1 MDNLIFAGYEFLAAF
16 VPFLLVFLAVS
27 AFKKKQQNSS
37 LKRPYLGILIFAV
50 YLIGVYHFTGAGTW
64 YDLKNYQ
71 WNIRQEQ
78 LNIIPFSNDI
88 DMIGYVLN
96 VCLFVPLGFLF
107 PFLCKKMDNLWCI
120 FSVGFCFS
128 LFIEFS
134 QLYNNRC
141 TDIDDLILNSI
152 GAFIGLLLFRIWKK
166 LTKSKYCF
174 PSISWEELLLY
185 MFVLF
190 LGRALLF
197 NEMGFAG
204 LLYKF

>member
-1 MDNLIFAGYEFLAAF
+1 M
-16 VPFLLVFLAVS
+16 
-27 AFKKKQQNSS
+27 
-37 LKRPYLGILIFAV
+37 
-50 YLIGVYHFTGAGTW
+50 
-64 YDLKNYQ
+64 
-71 WNIRQEQ
+71 
-78 LNIIPFSNDI
+78 
-88 DMIGYVLN
+88 
-96 VCLFVPLGFLF
+96 
-107 PFLCKKMDNLWCI
+107 
-120 FSVGFCFS
+120 GFCFS

-185 MFVLF
+185 MLVLF

-197 NEMGFAG
+197 NEIGFAG